1 MLEKLPEVVGQVL
14 RNTRAGLEKIAFHK
28 VDLRNGMG
36 AIEVKS
42 LAFSDHAPI
51 PVRYTA
57 DGEAISPPLQWS
69 GVPANAASVLLI
81 VEDADSPTP
90 EPLVHAI
97 AVDLNPAE
105 PALAEGALKSPDHE
119 GNDELKTGRNSYLRQ
134 AWLPPDPPPGH
145 GPHRYAFQIFAL
157 TGSDTFPDVPGRDD
171 ILEALEHRAIA
182 SGCLIGI
189 YERDNTIKV
198 GGAEVA
204 KELPAEAPPSDLV
217 PA

>member
-14 RNTRAGLEKIAFHK
+14 RNQRAGLEKLAFHK
-28 VDLRNGMG
+28 VDLRNGTA

-51 PVRYTA
+51 PRRYTA

-69 GVPANAASVLLI
+69 GVPPRAASIVLI

-105 PALAEGALKSPDHE
+105 PSLAEGALKSPDHE
-119 GNDELKTGRNSYLRQ
+119 GNDDVKTGRNSYLRQ

-157 TGSDTFPDVPGRDD
+157 TGSDEAFPDAPGRDD
-171 ILEALEHRAIA
+171 ILNALEHRAIA

-189 YERDNTIKV
+189 YERDNSIKV

-204 KELPAEAPPSDLV
+204 KELPAEAPAELA